1 MKRSAQEMTRL
12 LHLIEEATRIRRVW
26 EEVATTRCCRPAEE
40 VKAAYEAAAER
51 WEVSLD
57 ERTVTLSS
65 MWIGRSSYWE

>member
-26 EEVATTRCCRPAEE
+26 EEVATTQCCRPPEE
-40 VKAAYEAAAER
+40 VEAAYKAAAER
-51 WEVSLD
+51 WDVRLD

-65 MWIGRSSYWE
+65 MWIGRSAYWE